1 MCRFFKFAIILR
13 MQYTKKK
20 LKNGMRIITI
30 PMKENPTTT
39 VLVLVET
46 GSKYENKENN
56 GISHFLEHMCFKGTS
71 RRPSA
76 FDITKE
82 LDGIGAQYNAFTS
95 HEYTGYYA
103 KSDHKNLDIILDVVS
118 DMYLNPIFPEK
129 EIEKEKGVIIEEI
142 NMYRDL
148 PQHIVGDEF
157 MKLLYGNHPAGW
169 DIVGTKENIQKI
181 MRTDFIDYRS
191 KHYVASATT
200 VIVAGKINEKDVFKK
215 VTSAFKDIGK
225 WKKDE
230 KEKVVE
236 TQKTPQVAVYYKDTD
251 QTHLIL
257 GVRSFNTYN
266 KYNTILMVMNA
277 VLSGGM
283 SSRLFQKL
291 RDEMGICY
299 YVGANNDKYT
309 DHGNFSVFAGVDS
322 KRVKEAISTILSE
335 MNKLKIML
343 VKPEELNRAKQH
355 LIGNLNLGLESSD
368 SLAMYY
374 GGQEVLKKDL
384 KKPEEIIKEIKSVTA
399 EEIKFVVE
407 RIFKDEGLNLAIVGK
422 FKDEKEFKDI
432 LHF

>member
-1 MCRFFKFAIILR
+1 MN
-13 MQYTKKK
+13 YTKKK
-20 LKNGMRIITI
+20 LSNGMRIITI
-30 PMKENPTTT
+30 PMKDNPTTT

-71 RRPSA
+71 KRPSA

-82 LDGIGAQYNAFTS
+82 LDTIGAQYNAFTS
-95 HEYTGYYA
+95 HECTGYYA
-103 KSDHKNLDIILDVVS
+103 KSDYKKIDTILDVVS

-142 NMYRDL
+142 NMYSDL
-148 PQHIVGDEF
+148 PQRIVEREF
-157 MKLLYGNHPAGW
+157 FKLLYGDCPAGR
-169 DIVGTKENIQKI
+169 DIAGPKENIQK
-181 MRTDFIDYRS
+181 MKRTDFIDYRS

-200 VIVAGKINEKDVFKK
+200 VVVAGKINEKEVIKK
-215 VTSAFKDIGK
+215 ITNAFKDIGK

-236 TQKTPQVAVYYKDTD
+236 HQKTPQVVVHYKDTD
-251 QTHLIL
+251 QTHIIL

-266 KYNTILMVMNA
+266 KYNPIIRVMDG

-299 YVGANNDKYT
+299 YVGSGNDTYT
-309 DHGNFSVFAGVDS
+309 DHGIFSVAAGVDS
-322 KRVKEAISTILSE
+322 KRVKEAITTILAE
-335 MNKLKIML
+335 MNKLKTIL
-343 VKPEELNRAKQH
+343 IKHEELNKAKQH
-355 LIGNLNLGLESSD
+355 LIGNLHLGLESSD
-368 SLAMYY
+368 SQAMYL

-384 KKPEEIIKEIKSVTA
+384 KKPEDIIKEINAVTA
-399 EEIKFVVE
+399 LEIKFVAE
-407 RIFKDEGLNLAIVGK
+407 RIFKDGGLNLAIVGK
-422 FKDEKEFKDI
+422 FKDDKEFNGV

>member
-1 MCRFFKFAIILR
+1 MN
-13 MQYTKKK
+13 YTKKK

-82 LDGIGAQYNAFTS
+82 LDGIGAHYNAFTGQ
-95 HEYTGYYA
+95 EYTGYYA
-103 KSDHKNLDIILDVVS
+103 KSDYKNLDTILDVVS

-142 NMYRDL
+142 NMYQDL
-148 PQHIVGDEF
+148 PRSIVSDEF
-157 MKLLYGNHPAGW
+157 LKLLYGDHPAGW
-169 DIVGTKENIQKI
+169 NIAGTKENVQKI
-181 MRTDFIDYRS
+181 QRTDFIDYRS

-200 VIVAGKINEKDVFKK
+200 VIVSGKINEKDIFKK
-215 VTSAFKDIGK
+215 VSSAFKDIGK
-225 WKKDE
+225 WKKDS

-236 TQKTPQVAVYYKDTD
+236 NQKVSHVSVYYKDTD

-266 KYNTILMVMNA
+266 KYNTILMVMNS

-283 SSRLFQKL
+283 SSRLFQKM

-299 YVGANNDKYT
+299 YVGADNEKFT
-309 DHGNFSVFAGVDS
+309 DHGFFSIFAG
-322 KRVKEAISTILSE
+322 
-335 MNKLKIML
+335 
-343 VKPEELNRAKQH
+343 
-355 LIGNLNLGLESSD
+355 
-368 SLAMYY
+368 
-374 GGQEVLKKDL
+374 
-384 KKPEEIIKEIKSVTA
+384 
-399 EEIKFVVE
+399 
-407 RIFKDEGLNLAIVGK
+407 
-422 FKDEKEFKDI
+422 
-432 LHF
+432 

>member
-1 MCRFFKFAIILR
+1 
-13 MQYTKKK
+13 
-20 LKNGMRIITI
+20 MRIITI
-30 PMKENPTTT
+30 PMKDNPTTT

-71 RRPSA
+71 KRPSA

-82 LDGIGAQYNAFTS
+82 LDTIGAQYNAFTS
-95 HEYTGYYA
+95 HECTGYYA
-103 KSDHKNLDIILDVVS
+103 KSDYKKIDTILDVVS

-142 NMYRDL
+142 NMYSDL
-148 PQHIVGDEF
+148 PQRIVEREF
-157 MKLLYGNHPAGW
+157 FKLLYGDCPAGR
-169 DIVGTKENIQKI
+169 DIAGPKENIQK
-181 MRTDFIDYRS
+181 MKRTDFIDYRS

-200 VIVAGKINEKDVFKK
+200 VVVAGKINEKEVIKK
-215 VTSAFKDIGK
+215 ITNAFKDIGK

-236 TQKTPQVAVYYKDTD
+236 HQKTPQVVVHYKDTD
-251 QTHLIL
+251 QTHIIL

-266 KYNTILMVMNA
+266 KYNPIIRVMDG

-299 YVGANNDKYT
+299 YVGSGNDTYT
-309 DHGNFSVFAGVDS
+309 DHGIFSVAAGVDS
-322 KRVKEAISTILSE
+322 KRVKEAITTILAE
-335 MNKLKIML
+335 MNKLKTIL
-343 VKPEELNRAKQH
+343 IKHEELNKAKQH
-355 LIGNLNLGLESSD
+355 LIGNLHLGLESSD
-368 SLAMYY
+368 SQAMYL

-384 KKPEEIIKEIKSVTA
+384 KKPEDIIKEINAVTA
-399 EEIKFVVE
+399 LEIKFVAE
-407 RIFKDEGLNLAIVGK
+407 RIFKDGGLNLAIVGK
-422 FKDEKEFKDI
+422 FKDDKEFNGV

>member
-1 MCRFFKFAIILR
+1 MN
-13 MQYTKKK
+13 YTKKK

-46 GSKYENKENN
+46 GSKYENKDNN

-82 LDGIGAQYNAFTS
+82 LDGIGAQYNAFTGQ
-95 HEYTGYYA
+95 EYTGYYA
-103 KSDHKNLDIILDVVS
+103 KSDYKKLDTILDVVS

-142 NMYRDL
+142 NMYQDL
-148 PQHIVGDEF
+148 PQRIVWDVF
-157 MKLLYGNHPAGW
+157 HKLLYGNNPAGW
-169 DIVGTKENIQKI
+169 NIAGTKENVQKI

-200 VIVAGKINEKDVFKK
+200 VIVSGKINEKEVFKK
-215 VTSAFKDIGK
+215 VQKAFKDIGK
-225 WKKDE
+225 WKKDD
-230 KEKVVE
+230 KEKVWE
-236 TQKTPQVAVYYKDTD
+236 NQKTPQVSVYYKDTD
-251 QTHLIL
+251 QTHIIL
-257 GVRSFNTYN
+257 GVRSYNTYS
-266 KYNTILMVMNA
+266 KYNSIIMVLDA

-299 YVGANNDKYT
+299 YVGADNNEYT
-309 DHGNFSVFAGVDS
+309 DHGFFSVFAGVDS
-322 KRVKEAISTILSE
+322 KRVKEAIVTILAE
-335 MNKLKIML
+335 MNKVKNNLI
-343 VKPEELNRAKQH
+343 KPEELNKAKQY
-355 LIGNLNLGLESSD
+355 LIGNLHLGLESSN
-368 SLAMYY
+368 SLAIYY
-374 GGQEVLKKDL
+374 GMQEVLKKDI
-384 KKPEEIIKEIKSVTA
+384 KKPEDIIKEIKAVTA

-422 FKDEKEFKDI
+422 FKDDKEFKDI
-432 LHF
+432 LKF

>member
-1 MCRFFKFAIILR
+1 MN
-13 MQYTKKK
+13 YTKKK
-20 LKNGMRIITI
+20 LKNGMKIITI

-46 GSKYENKENN
+46 GSKYENKNNN

-82 LDGIGAQYNAFTS
+82 LDGIGAQYNAFTGQ
-95 HEYTGYYA
+95 EYTGYYA
-103 KSDHKNLDIILDVVS
+103 KSDYKNVDTILDVVS

-142 NMYRDL
+142 NMYQDL
-148 PQHIVGDEF
+148 PQRMVWDEF
-157 MKLLYGNHPAGW
+157 HKLLYGDTPAGW
-169 DIVGTKENIQKI
+169 NIAGTKENVQKI
-181 MRTDFIDYRS
+181 KRTDFIDYRS

-215 VTSAFKDIGK
+215 VSKAFKDIGK
-225 WKKDE
+225 WKKDD
-230 KEKVVE
+230 KEKVME
-236 TQKTPQVAVYYKDTD
+236 CQKTPQVSLYYKDTD

-266 KYNTILMVMNA
+266 KYNPIMMVLDA

-299 YVGANNDKYT
+299 YVGAENNEYT
-309 DHGNFSVFAGVDS
+309 DHGFFSVFAGVDS
-322 KRVKEAISTILSE
+322 KRIKEAITVILSE
-335 MNKLKIML
+335 MNKIKNNL
-343 VKPEELNRAKQH
+343 VKQEELNKAKQY
-355 LIGNLNLGLESSD
+355 LIGNLNLGLESSN
-368 SLAMYY
+368 SLALYY
-374 GGQEVLKKDL
+374 GMQEVLKKEI
-384 KKPEEIIKEIKSVTA
+384 KKPEDVIKEIKAVTA

-422 FKDEKEFKDI
+422 FKDDKEFKEI

>member
-1 MCRFFKFAIILR
+1 VCRFFKFAIILC

-230 KEKVVE
+230 KEKV
-236 TQKTPQVAVYYKDTD
+236 DTK
-251 QTHLIL
+251 
-257 GVRSFNTYN
+257 NT
-266 KYNTILMVMNA
+266 A
-277 VLSGGM
+277 SC
-283 SSRLFQKL
+283 RLL
-291 RDEMGICY
+291 
-299 YVGANNDKYT
+299 
-309 DHGNFSVFAGVDS
+309 
-322 KRVKEAISTILSE
+322 
-335 MNKLKIML
+335 
-343 VKPEELNRAKQH
+343 
-355 LIGNLNLGLESSD
+355 
-368 SLAMYY
+368 
-374 GGQEVLKKDL
+374 
-384 KKPEEIIKEIKSVTA
+384 
-399 EEIKFVVE
+399 
-407 RIFKDEGLNLAIVGK
+407 
-422 FKDEKEFKDI
+422 
-432 LHF
+432 